1 MIENYDMMYK
11 NYHSY
16 DTVTTS
22 NYQLK
27 LIVPKNDA
35 RGAQTNSFN
44 YSTVKAW
51 NKLSKIVKNPKNI
64 NMFKT
69 KLGEIW
75 KELP

>member
-22 NYQLK
+22 SYQLK
-27 LIVPKNDA
+27 LIIPKNDA
-35 RGAQTNSFN
+35 RGAQTNFFN